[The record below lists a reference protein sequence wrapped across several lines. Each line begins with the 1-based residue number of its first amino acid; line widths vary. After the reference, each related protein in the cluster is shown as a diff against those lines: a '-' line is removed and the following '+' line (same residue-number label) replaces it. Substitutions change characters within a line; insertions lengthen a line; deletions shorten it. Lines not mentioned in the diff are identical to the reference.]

1 MYKIITQ
8 NRDGRSSYG
17 IEHIGSGRRIEDIT
31 VQRSDINGLV
41 EKMNQGK
48 LAPEHMLD
56 VAEDFLIGTG
66 GRSVKN
72 YEEICIICGFYM
84 SCIFI
89 CL

>member
-17 IEHIGSGRRIEDIT
+17 IEHIGSGQRIEDIT
-31 VQRSDINGLV
+31 VQCADINGLV

-56 VAEDFLIGTG
+56 VAEDFLLELEG
-66 GRSVKN
+66 VA
-72 YEEICIICGFYM
+72 
-84 SCIFI
+84 
-89 CL
+89 